1 MSFFSGERLLAAD
14 APPPLN
20 IIVAI
25 ALTQG
30 AYSRA
35 SQDRSFLENLLL
47 QKQQSL
53 HQGDTISADSTTGDG
68 LTLTFRLEV
77 LEPVSEG
84 YATAKTKIILLSS
97 KIGLPSNVPYLEDV
111 DAIEI
116 DEGFLAKSVLG
127 PGLEVPK
134 RIYDNPR
141 NLSIT
146 RLPDHYPSRFTLKSL
161 DAPENPLEDHCTLYL
176 RTADL
181 GRLGI
186 LSGDWVSS
194 CLSLT
199 LRSLSHSEQAI
210 VNSTRSRLVRLVA
223 NDGILNSP

>member
-1 MSFFSGERLLAAD
+1 VGCRRFLPFGVRYHAPMSFFSGENLLATN
-14 APPPLN
+14 APPPLT
-20 IIVAI
+20 IVVAI
-25 ALTQG
+25 ALTQE

-35 SQDRSFLENLLL
+35 SQDRSFLEILLF
-47 QKQQSL
+47 QKQQNL
-53 HQGDTISADSTTGDG
+53 HQGDTISTDSTTGDG

-84 YATAKTKIILLSS
+84 YATPKTKIILLSS
-97 KIGLPSNVPYLEDV
+97 KIGLPNDVPDLEDV

-116 DEGFLAKSVLG
+116 DEGFLAKSVLS
-127 PGLEVPK
+127 PGLEAPK

-146 RLPDHYPSRFTLKSL
+146 RLPEHYPSRFTLKSL
-161 DAPENPLEDHCTLYL
+161 DAPESPLEDHCTLYL

-186 LSGDWVSS
+186 LSGDWV
-194 CLSLT
+194 CAYLSLT
-199 LRSLSHSEQAI
+199 LISFTL
-210 VNSTRSRLVRLVA
+210 
-223 NDGILNSP
+223 